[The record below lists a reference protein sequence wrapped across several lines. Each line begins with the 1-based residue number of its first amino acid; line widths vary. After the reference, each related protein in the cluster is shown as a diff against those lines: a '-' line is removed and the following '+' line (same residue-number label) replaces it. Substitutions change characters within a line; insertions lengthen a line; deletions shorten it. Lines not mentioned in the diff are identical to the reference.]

1 MTPQADI
8 PIAATVLGAIG
19 TVFWCIQL
27 VPQIWT
33 NWRTKSTDGLP
44 GTMMFLWALCAV
56 PMGAYVIIQ
65 NFNIP
70 IQIQP
75 QSFMALCLV
84 SWSQTLIYGRKWT
97 TWKAVLAGI
106 IMAITF
112 AGVEATL
119 ILTLRPPYKAGNEMA
134 PTVIGIIA
142 AILLAAGLL
151 PPCDQIW
158 RRRGRVVG
166 INWLF
171 LSMDFSGALFSLLAL
186 AAQNTFDVLGGVL
199 YIVCCVLELG
209 IFLSQLIWVFRTRQ
223 VRKRAATLGKTV
235 GDILITCEVHGIPFK
250 FAERGRRKTGL
261 PDVELGKNQGKVQTV
276 EQFQHEPA

>member
-44 GTMMFLWALCAV
+44 GTMMFLWALYPATK
-56 PMGAYVIIQ
+56 
-65 NFNIP
+65 
-70 IQIQP
+70 
-75 QSFMALCLV
+75 LH
-84 SWSQTLIYGRKWT
+84 
-97 TWKAVLAGI
+97 GI
-106 IMAITF
+106 MPCELESNSDI
-112 AGVEATL
+112 
-119 ILTLRPPYKAGNEMA
+119 RPPPYKAGNEMA

-151 PPCDQIW
+151 PPYDQIW